1 MNNIMTKTMAIF
13 MSALVATASL
23 PTAFLPGS
31 AITVQAGEADVQ
43 PATDWYSED
52 AESYEISTA
61 ADLMGLAQLV
71 NEGNDFS
78 GKTIKMTGNIDLSGI
93 DNWTPIGK
101 FPGVPADNRSFNGTF
116 DGNGYTIRN
125 FRIHDE
131 TDYTDVNNVNFID
144 DNYALFSY
152 IYNATIKNLTVEGNI
167 NLIDPVNDIKV
178 TNRGF
183 TGGII
188 GYSFN
193 STVENCSFSGTING
207 GYEVGGIIGRGMTTT
222 IKNCHLK
229 KGSTVEGSY
238 NVGGIAGRIT
248 SSHVN
253 MTPSYIIDCSV
264 DGTVQ
269 ANIQHSGGIV
279 GSTRNISEL
288 AMLDAACISY
298 IDGCR
303 TLSGSKVLSPD
314 SSAGIVADSCSEIK
328 NCANFAAV
336 EKNSTQAS
344 DDRGAAGIVER
355 QRVNVGEGIVNCMN
369 YGSVSTDDETTAVGI
384 ANAPANLALQ
394 VKNVG
399 NIARISS
406 EGGQTCGLVLGG
418 NASAALEN
426 SFNIGEVSGT
436 NSSIISN
443 RITDCTNVYYDSSL
457 GESEV
462 GEGRLTEEFAN
473 RTVVDLLN
481 TVNISEEAEDTAEMM
496 VWYQNI
502 SYPDLASNMVLVDD
516 ITTTENVVI
525 NLTKEDKTAEINAVI
540 SPENATNQSI
550 YYTSS
555 DTETATV
562 DNNGIVTGV
571 SEGQAV
577 ISVYALDSGREM
589 ATVNVTVTNV
599 PEEPEEPSTS
609 TQTPEETQPST
620 STQTPEETQ
629 PSTST
634 QTPATATVGEK
645 VSVGA
650 NEYVV
655 TSVSAKTVAYTDS
668 VKKKTSKITI
678 PATIK
683 IGNDT
688 YKVTSVSKNALK
700 NNKKLKTV
708 VIGKNVTSIGKKAFF
723 GCKNLKK
730 ITVKSKILKKV
741 GAKAF
746 KGINKKAVIKVPK
759 KQLKKYK
766 KLFKNKGQASSVV
779 IR

>member
-43 PATDWYSED
+43 PATDWYSKD

-101 FPGVPADNRSFNGTF
+101 YTFMPSDQHSFNGTF

-125 FRIHDE
+125 LRIYDE
-131 TDYTDVNNVNFID
+131 TDYTDLSNIALIN
-144 DNYALFSY
+144 DNYALFSF
-152 IYNATIKNLTVEGNI
+152 INNATIKNLAVEGNI
-167 NLIDPVNDIKV
+167 TLVHPADH
-178 TNRGF
+178 NRRTTTGY

-188 GYSFN
+188 GYADN

-229 KGSTVEGSY
+229 KGSTVTGSY
-238 NVGGIAGRIT
+238 YAGGIAGRIST
-248 SSHVN
+248 DIV
-253 MTPSYIIDCSV
+253 TPSYITDCNV
-264 DGTVQ
+264 DGIIQ
-269 ANIQHSGGIV
+269 ATKQYSGGIV
-279 GSTRNISEL
+279 GCTANPSSKDNRFT
-288 AMLDAACISY
+288 Y

-303 TLSGSKVLSPD
+303 TLPGSEVRSTKT
-314 SSAGIVADSCSEIK
+314 AGGIVAHSWSEIK
-328 NCANFAAV
+328 NCVNFATV
-336 EKNSTQAS
+336 QEIGNKKSS
-344 DDRGAAGIVER
+344 KEGAAGIAKT
-355 QRVNVGEGIVNCMN
+355 QSKNVGEGIVNCMN
-369 YGSVSTDDETTAVGI
+369 YGSVFAGNGADAVGI
-384 ANAPANLALQ
+384 AGVAIGLELQ
-394 VKNVG
+394 IKNVG
-399 NIARISS
+399 NIASISS
-406 EGGQTCGLVLGG
+406 DGGPACGLISSKDD
-418 NASAALEN
+418 NPTIEN
-426 SFNIGEVSGT
+426 SFNIGKVSGT
-436 NSSIISN
+436 DSSIISN

-457 GESEV
+457 GESKV
-462 GEGRLTEEFAN
+462 GEGRLTEEFVN
-473 RTVVDLLN
+473 RTVVNLLN
-481 TVNISEEAEDTAEMM
+481 TVNISEETEDDMETM

-502 SYPDLASNMVLVDD
+502 SYPDLASNMVQVDD

-540 SPENATNQSI
+540 SPENATNQSV
-550 YYTSS
+550 YYTSN

-655 TSVSAKTVAYTDS
+655 TSMSAKTVAYTDS
-668 VKKKTSKITI
+668 VKKKASKIAI

>member
-13 MSALVATASL
+13 MSALIATASL
-23 PTAFLPGS
+23 PTAILPGS
-31 AITVQAGEADVQ
+31 AITVQAGETNMQ
-43 PATDWYSED
+43 PATYWYSED
-52 AESYEISTA
+52 AESYNISTA
-61 ADLMGLAQLV
+61 EDLMGLAQLV
-71 NEGNDFS
+71 NDGNDFS
-78 GKTIKMTGNIDLSGI
+78 GKTIKMTGDIDLAGI

-101 FPGVPADNRSFNGTF
+101 FPGKPADNRSFNGTF

-131 TDYTDVNNVNFID
+131 TDYTDANNVNLID

-167 NLIDPVNDIKV
+167 NLIHPVNDIRV

-188 GYSFN
+188 GYSVN
-193 STVENCSFSGTING
+193 STVENCSFKGTING
-207 GYEVGGIIGRGMTTT
+207 GYEVGGIIGRGMATT

-229 KGSTVEGSY
+229 KESTVEGSY
-238 NVGGIAGRIT
+238 YVGGIAGRMT
-248 SSHVN
+248 TGN
-253 MTPSYIIDCSV
+253 TTPSYIIDCSV
-264 DGTVQ
+264 DGIVE
-269 ANIQHSGGIV
+269 ANIQCSGGIV
-279 GSTRNISEL
+279 GSTRQITGFPS
-288 AMLDAACISY
+288 LDAKNISY

-303 TLSGSKVLSPD
+303 TLSGSKVLSPN
-314 SSAGIVADSCSEIK
+314 SAAGIVSDSCSEIK
-328 NCANFAAV
+328 NCVNFAAV
-336 EKNSTQAS
+336 EEKNSTKR
-344 DDRGAAGIVER
+344 DNRGAAGIVDL

-369 YGSVSTDDETTAVGI
+369 YGSVSTDDEAAAVGI
-384 ANAPANLALQ
+384 ANVAVNNALQ

-399 NIARISS
+399 NIARISA
-406 EGGQTCGLVLGG
+406 EGGQACGLVLGG
-418 NASAALEN
+418 NDSAALKN

-436 NSSIISN
+436 DSSIISD
-443 RITDCTNVYYDSSL
+443 RITKCTNVYYDSSL

-462 GEGRLTEEFAN
+462 GEGKSKEEFVN

-481 TVNISEEAEDTAEMM
+481 TANISEETEDDAETM

-502 SYPDLASNMVLVDD
+502 SCPDFASNMVLVDD

-525 NLTKEDKTAEINAVI
+525 NLAKEDKTAEINAVI
-540 SPENATNQSI
+540 SPENATNQSV
-550 YYTSS
+550 YYTSN

>member
-101 FPGVPADNRSFNGTF
+101 FPGVSADNRSFNGTF

-131 TDYTDVNNVNFID
+131 TDYTDVNNVNLID

-167 NLIDPVNDIKV
+167 NLIDPVNDIRI

-193 STVENCSFSGTING
+193 STVENCSFKGTING
-207 GYEVGGIIGRGMTTT
+207 GYEVGGIIGRGMATT

-229 KGSTVEGSY
+229 KESTVEGSY
-238 NVGGIAGRIT
+238 YVGGIAGRMTT
-248 SSHVN
+248 SN

-264 DGTVQ
+264 DGIVK
-269 ANIQHSGGIV
+269 ANIQCSGGIV
-279 GSTRNISEL
+279 GSTRQITGLSN
-288 AMLDAACISY
+288 LDAKRISY

-303 TLSGSKVLSPD
+303 TLSGSKVLSPN
-314 SSAGIVADSCSEIK
+314 SAAGIVSDSCSEIK
-328 NCANFAAV
+328 NCVNFAAV
-336 EKNSTQAS
+336 EEKNSTQR
-344 DDRGAAGIVER
+344 DNRGAAGIVDL

-369 YGSVSTDDETTAVGI
+369 YGSVSTDDEAAAVGI
-384 ANAPANLALQ
+384 ANVAANNALQ

-399 NIARISS
+399 NIARISA
-406 EGGQTCGLVLGG
+406 EGGQACGLVLGG
-418 NASAALEN
+418 NDGAALKN
-426 SFNIGEVSGT
+426 SFNIGEVSGMD
-436 NSSIISN
+436 SFIISD
-443 RITDCTNVYYDSSL
+443 RIKNCTNVYYDSSL
-457 GESEV
+457 GESKV
-462 GEGRLTEEFAN
+462 GEGKSKEEFVN

-481 TVNISEEAEDTAEMM
+481 TANISEETEDDAETM

-502 SYPDLASNMVLVDD
+502 SCPDFASNMVLVDD

-525 NLTKEDKTAEINAVI
+525 NLAKEDKTAEISAVV

-550 YYTSS
+550 CYTSS
-555 DTETATV
+555 DTETVTV

-577 ISVYALDSGREM
+577 ISVYALDSGKEM
-589 ATVNVTVTNV
+589 AIVNVTVTNV